1 MKDKWKILTSV
12 KLPEQW
18 SAGYLL
24 GYHLT
29 QSYIINFMIYSRE
42 DNSRSNIKR
51 YFIFVWSSPY
61 GPAQLRSPEGVK
73 SGGRT
78 IPKSYSSLIRLLVSR
93 QIIIDLRNLQC
104 QIVINQQTNLRETL
118 ACGRVRRIALRKLKL
133 EESRG
138 EKEKKKVSRFLG
150 VELTLV
156 QVSGTNRKT
165 RINTHT
171 HTGRQAGEYARGN
184 ITHVLKV
191 AVIRRPTSGWMKI
204 T

>member
-1 MKDKWKILTSV
+1 MSQI
-12 KLPEQW
+12 P
-18 SAGYLL
+18 A
-24 GYHLT
+24 
-29 QSYIINFMIYSRE
+29 
-42 DNSRSNIKR
+42 
-51 YFIFVWSSPY
+51 
-61 GPAQLRSPEGVK
+61 AQLRSPEGVK

-156 QVSGTNRKT
+156 QVSGSTACLFDSRLNFRCLTCLSKLGLWAGCNRTLQNNVREDEEEENGDEKGKETKT
-165 RINTHT
+165 
-171 HTGRQAGEYARGN
+171 QQ
-184 ITHVLKV
+184 LK
-191 AVIRRPTSGWMKI
+191 TFCE
-204 T
+204 